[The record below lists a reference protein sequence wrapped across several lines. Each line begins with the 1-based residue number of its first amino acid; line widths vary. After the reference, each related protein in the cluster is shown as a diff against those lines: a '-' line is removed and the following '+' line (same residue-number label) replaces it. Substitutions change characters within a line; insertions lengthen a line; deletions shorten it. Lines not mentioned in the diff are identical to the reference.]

1 MKAMLLEKPDT
12 LENNPLLLR
21 DIPVPDPYAD
31 EIRIKIHVCGVCR
44 TDLHIVEGELPAHKL
59 PVVPGHQ
66 IIGTVDRIGTNV
78 TMWKLGDR
86 AGVPWLYKTCGAC
99 RFCSSDR
106 ENLCD
111 TPMFTG
117 YDVDGGFAEYMV
129 VDEKFAYHIPENYT
143 DLKAAPLLCAG
154 VIGYQAFQATGLNK
168 RGKLGL
174 FGFGSSA
181 HIIIQVAVHL
191 GLEVYVVSRTQKE
204 LDLAKKLG
212 AVWVGQIGDD
222 MGTKID
228 AGIVFAPSGELLVK
242 ALTKLDK
249 GGRIVSAGIYTT
261 PLPGFDYSYI
271 YPEKCLTSIA
281 HTTRDN
287 VKAFLDVVS
296 QCSIQTEI
304 NQYRLEDANQALLN
318 IKHSRISGSTVLIIT
333 Q

>member
-1 MKAMLLEKPDT
+1 MILEKQDLLENTPLR
-12 LENNPLLLR
+12 LE
-21 DIPVPDPYAD
+21 DIPIPEPAAD
-31 EIRIKIHVCGVCR
+31 EIRIKVHVCGACR
-44 TDLHIVEGELPAHKL
+44 TDLHIVEGDLPAHKL

-66 IIGTVDRIGTNV
+66 IIGTVDV
-78 TMWKLGDR
+78 TGSKVTRWKKGDR
-86 AGVPWLYKTCGAC
+86 VGVPWLYRTCNTC
-99 RFCSSDR
+99 RFCASGR

-111 TPMFTG
+111 TPLFTG

-129 VDEKFAYHIPENYT
+129 VHEKFAYHIPDNYT
-143 DLKAAPLLCAG
+143 DLKVAPLLCAG
-154 VIGYQAFQATGLNK
+154 VIGYQAFQATGLHQ
-168 RGKLGL
+168 RGRLGL

-181 HIIIQVAVHL
+181 HIIIQVAAHL
-191 GLEVYVVSRTQKE
+191 GFEVFVVSRTQAE

-212 AVWVGQIGDD
+212 AVWTGHIDDD
-222 MGTKID
+222 MGTELD

-261 PLPGFDYSYI
+261 PLPGFDYSHI

-287 VKAFLDVVS
+287 VKAFLDVAS
-296 QCSIQTEI
+296 QCTIETEI
-304 NQYRLEDANQALLN
+304 NQYRLEDVNQALLN
-318 IKHSRISGSTVLIIT
+318 IKHSRVSGSTVLVVS

>member
-1 MKAMLLEKPDT
+1 MILKKQDLLE
-12 LENNPLLLR
+12 NAPLR
-21 DIPVPDPYAD
+21 HEDIPIPEPVAD
-31 EIRIKIHVCGVCR
+31 EIRIKVHVCGACR
-44 TDLHIVEGELPAHKL
+44 TDLHIVEGDLPAHKL

-66 IIGTVDRIGTNV
+66 IIGTVDV
-78 TMWKLGDR
+78 TGSKVTRWKKGDR
-86 AGVPWLYKTCGAC
+86 VGVPWLYRTCGTC
-99 RFCSSDR
+99 RFCASGR

-111 TPMFTG
+111 TPLFTG
-117 YDVDGGFAEYMV
+117 YDVDGGFGEYMV
-129 VDEKFAYHIPENYT
+129 VHEKFAYHIPDNYT

-154 VIGYQAFQATGLNK
+154 VIGYQAFQATGLHQ

-191 GLEVYVVSRTQKE
+191 GFEVFVVSRTQTE

-212 AVWVGQIGDD
+212 ALWTGHIDDD
-222 MGTKID
+222 MGTKLD

-261 PLPGFDYSYI
+261 PLPGFDYSHI

-281 HTTRDN
+281 HTTRNN
-287 VKAFLDVVS
+287 VQAFLDVAS
-296 QCSIQTEI
+296 QYTIETEI
-304 NQYRLEDANQALLN
+304 NGHRLEDVNKALLN
-318 IKHSRISGSTVLIIT
+318 IKHSRVFGSTVLVVS